1 MRGLKQICIDK
12 TSTKCYN
19 NFIKSRINSVKPIR
33 WNEEKN
39 QLLIMQR
46 GLSFEMVLDKIENKE
61 ILARRSHPDKVRY
74 AHQFIFVLELKGYI
88 CYVPFVENDEEIF
101 LKTIIPSRKLHKE
114 FKGGS
119 NEKR

>member
-1 MRGLKQICIDK
+1 
-12 TSTKCYN
+12 
-19 NFIKSRINSVKPIR
+19 VKPIR

-74 AHQFIFVLELKGYI
+74 THQFIFILELKGYI